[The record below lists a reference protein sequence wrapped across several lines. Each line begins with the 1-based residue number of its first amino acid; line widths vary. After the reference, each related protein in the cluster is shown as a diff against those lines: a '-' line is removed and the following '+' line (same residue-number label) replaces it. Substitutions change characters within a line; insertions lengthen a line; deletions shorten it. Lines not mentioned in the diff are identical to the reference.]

1 MLYVPKISTLRLRQ
15 ASLAALL
22 PLLTLT
28 TQAQSSVTNGLVAYW
43 NFDAKN
49 YKDSVGTFDGTENG
63 ANPIAFVD
71 GKTGFGQAIQLDG
84 ADQFVEIT
92 GRDANYDPD
101 QLAFEGGSVTIAGWF
116 TVGTFDKS
124 WQALIAKGE
133 GSNWRVARNSA
144 NPSMSYAGGLT
155 DAVGTTDVTD
165 GNWHHFAAISD
176 AAGAVFGT
184 GIYIDGQLDGTID
197 GQAALAVNGS
207 NVRIGDNPGATGRNW
222 NGKVDDL
229 AIWNRVL
236 SADEITALYAGGTGK
251 PVSAFFTPVVDTDKD
266 GMPDEWEVKYG
277 LNPNDPTDAAKDCNN
292 NGVTNLDE
300 FKAGLDPCDSTPP
313 SVVSASATGT
323 FDTIKLTFS
332 EILDPAGATNAANYA
347 ISPTLAVTNAVYK
360 NKVVTLSTAKQ
371 APATAYTV
379 TITGLKDLSKN
390 QIAAGTKTTVNSYV
404 ITTNGVLKFS
414 YYGDATGGESI
425 PGTSIDGLLSDG
437 RYPASPDI
445 VLPVYSLNSRDAFPD
460 DTHENYGATMDGFL
474 TPKESASYNFFLRS
488 DDAGQLWLSTDET
501 EAKLALIAE
510 ETGCCQAFLEPDPNQ
525 GAAWHDNGSGIGQTT
540 LTPIPLVSGKKY
552 FIRAIYKEGGGGDY
566 GQVAWRKSTDTNAAS
581 RLTPISAEFLSSTL
595 ALPAPPSGSTGT
607 GPTVSIAR
615 SGNSLTIQWAP
626 TGGTLE
632 SSPALGSTAAWTAV
646 GTANPATVTIG
657 AANAFYRIRN

>member
-1 MLYVPKISTLRLRQ
+1 MYGMPEIGITNMLYVTKKTTLRLRQ

-22 PLLTLT
+22 PLLALT
-28 TQAQSSVTNGLVAYW
+28 TQAQSSITNGLVAYW
-43 NFDAKN
+43 NFNAKN

-101 QLAFEGGSVTIAGWF
+101 QLAFEGGSVSIAGWF

-155 DAVGTTDVTD
+155 DAVGTIDVTD

-176 AAGAVFGT
+176 AAGTVFGT

-236 SADEITALYAGGTGK
+236 SADEIAALYAGGTGK

-332 EILDPAGATNAANYA
+332 EILDPAGPTNAANYA
-347 ISPTLAVTNAVYK
+347 ISPSLAVTNAAYK

-371 APATAYTV
+371 APATTYTV

-390 QIAAGTKTTVNSYV
+390 QVAAGTKTTVDSYV

-425 PGTSIDGLLSDG
+425 PGTSIDGLLSYG
-437 RYPASPDI
+437 RYPASPDL

-460 DTHENYGATMDGFL
+460 DTHENYGATMEGFL

-488 DDAGQLWLSTDET
+488 DDAGQFWLSTDET

-510 ETGCCQAFLEPDPNQ
+510 
-525 GAAWHDNGSGIGQTT
+525 
-540 LTPIPLVSGKKY
+540 
-552 FIRAIYKEGGGGDY
+552 
-566 GQVAWRKSTDTNAAS
+566 
-581 RLTPISAEFLSSTL
+581 
-595 ALPAPPSGSTGT
+595 
-607 GPTVSIAR
+607 
-615 SGNSLTIQWAP
+615 
-626 TGGTLE
+626 
-632 SSPALGSTAAWTAV
+632 
-646 GTANPATVTIG
+646 
-657 AANAFYRIRN
+657 